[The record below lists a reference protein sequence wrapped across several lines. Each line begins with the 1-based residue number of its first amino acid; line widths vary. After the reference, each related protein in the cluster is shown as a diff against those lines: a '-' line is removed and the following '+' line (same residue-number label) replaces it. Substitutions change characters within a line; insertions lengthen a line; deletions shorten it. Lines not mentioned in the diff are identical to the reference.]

1 MSESVWFEQVDS
13 ALMKLLRTVIQIDGK
28 PVKVVIRKPDEDFN
42 EEDYPLVSLYNLYDR
57 FSKGRYSPEP
67 VVVSRNFD
75 SNTAVLEESA
85 LPYDLFYQ
93 IDFWASLQSDMNSML
108 KQWKSFAPFWFN
120 LDVLDESGNPR
131 SCFVISRNDFNKADL
146 LKEGKRLFHSFGT
159 YKVQVE
165 LDTNNSEETA
175 MVTEPIT
182 VRIEPKSNKTEVN
195 S

>member
-42 EEDYPLVSLYNLYDR
+42 EEDYPVVSIYNLFDR

-67 VVVSRNFD
+67 VVVSTNPRD
-75 SNTAVLEESA
+75 STAVIEESA

-120 LDVLDESGNPR
+120 LDVVDESGNPR
-131 SCFVISRNDFNKADL
+131 SCLVVSRNDFNKSDL

-165 LDTNNSEETA
+165 LDSKISRGVHIVTHTPE
-175 MVTEPIT
+175 VHTEPNT
-182 VRIEPKSNKTEVN
+182 NKTEVN

>member
-42 EEDYPLVSLYNLYDR
+42 NEDYPVVSIYNLYDR
-57 FSKGRYSPEP
+57 FSKIRYSPEP
-67 VVVSRNFD
+67 VVVSKDVATN
-75 SNTAVLEESA
+75 SAVVEESA

-93 IDFWASLQSDMNSML
+93 IDFWAVLQSDMNSML

-131 SCFVISRNDFNKADL
+131 SCFVISRNDFNKSDL
-146 LKEGKRLFHSFGT
+146 MKEGKRLFHSFGT

-165 LDTNNSEETA
+165 IDD
-175 MVTEPIT
+175 
-182 VRIEPKSNKTEVN
+182 NKTATLPMLTSTPEVHTE

>member
-42 EEDYPLVSLYNLYDR
+42 EEDYPVVSLYNLYDR
-57 FSKGRYSPEP
+57 FSKSRYSPEP
-67 VVVSRNFD
+67 VVVSRDFD
-75 SNTAVLEESA
+75 SKYAVLEESA

-93 IDFWASLQSDMNSML
+93 IDFWASLQSDMNSMV

-131 SCFVISRNDFNKADL
+131 SCFVISRNDFSKADL
-146 LKEGKRLFHSFGT
+146 MKQGKRMFHSFGT

-165 LDTNNSEETA
+165 LDPNKSIKTY
-175 MVTEPIT
+175 MVTEPT
-182 VRIEPKSNKTEVN
+182 DTHAEPKLNTTEVD